1 MKEIGCLD
9 FLGLGFRG
17 FLIISDIRLLLKKE
31 FVIKIGIVLGRRK
44 IRFGSVFFIYCREK
58 FSY

>member
-31 FVIKIGIVLGRRK
+31 FVIKIGIVLGRRE
-44 IRFGSVFFIYCREK
+44 IRFGCVFFIYCRE
-58 FSY
+58 